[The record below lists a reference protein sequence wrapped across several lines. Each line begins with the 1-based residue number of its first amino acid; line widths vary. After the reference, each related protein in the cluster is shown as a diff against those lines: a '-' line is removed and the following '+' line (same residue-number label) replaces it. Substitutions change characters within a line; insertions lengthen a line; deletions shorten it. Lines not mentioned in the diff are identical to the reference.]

1 MADNVE
7 GLYIEVES
15 SSAAAA
21 KQLDALTDSL
31 ERLKSKLSNN
41 RSFKTFSKNYT
52 EMVNTFNSVS
62 LDTAK
67 LESFRYLSQITGYIN
82 SKSVSPLKSFA
93 KNYVEAVNAINNSAM
108 FDRDKLESLRYFAY
122 VIGGLKGATI
132 SPTIARQIDNIGFSI
147 QNINTGGLSN
157 ISEFVEALM
166 QLERLKDVKLTKTFV
181 KNFADLAEV
190 SQKLTGYD
198 FTKLKEYTSALALLG
213 SLANVDTSSV
223 KGLSTAIK
231 SMGNETQKAS
241 KRSRNFN
248 TVLANIRTSVM
259 KFAMI
264 IRTAERITEDSL
276 GVYGDYVETL
286 NLFKMALGDAAK
298 QEYEFATQAQDLL
311 GIDLTQWMKAQG
323 VFNAL
328 ASGFGV
334 ASDQAALMSRN
345 LTQLAY
351 DISSFYNIDVAD
363 AISKVQSGFAGQ
375 IRPVRNLGYDLSQA
389 KLEAI
394 ALSYGIDKSVKSM
407 TQAEKSELRYIAL
420 MTQLTQVQGDLSRTL
435 DSPVNQMRLLNAQLD
450 QMKRSIGLVLL
461 PLLNKILP
469 YVNAIFRVIK
479 MIANEIAALFGYTL
493 PTISDGDWSASVTMG
508 AEELED
514 DLDDATGAAEK
525 LKNTL
530 ASFDQINLITSSSGG
545 GGKGLSDTISGGGL
559 GLDLPS
565 YDFLGDATEN
575 QAQKIADAIKNK
587 INPALEGMY
596 KIIQLIRENADEV
609 KIVLMAIG
617 GAVIAGSLIRKF
629 ENLKSVFGGIE
640 ALSGSI
646 KKALG
651 VGFVIGGV
659 TLSYTGGKS
668 LASGD
673 ITKGI
678 IESVL
683 GVGLAA
689 IGGFLTFGAT
699 GAFIA
704 VGLSIGFLWEGYQ
717 DQKAKET
724 EEWIEGVFYS
734 IKEGRMSLDEFNTS
748 WDEFIKGLGVSDF
761 DTTGIDSTKTT
772 IQETGRAIINL
783 QNDYELGRENAA
795 DFVGAVDLLFID
807 MRDAIE
813 KHLEESG
820 LLIKDAFQHELSVV
834 TKILGLTEEQSDAAW
849 NDVTVNM
856 LANIDKQIEGI
867 KELGKG
873 FTNGT
878 VDYDTYIGAV
888 NELMK
893 NLEAMGFDFGE
904 SSQMISEFQDKWKD
918 GVNFTSLEE
927 GLTLLDNLSASHDE
941 TLKQILERKQ
951 KLIDAIELGLNTE
964 GISEET
970 RTTLEKTREAVEL
983 AYGGLESTLD
993 EGYRKAVE
1001 SFEKSAFGNW
1011 EEVWKTG
1018 DLDAAITYVGDD
1030 ITVINDKLKEL
1041 YDQEGWDK
1049 SKLPFQGIIDASEE
1063 FVENF
1068 GKGFGAE
1075 EGSTLFEK
1083 VESDVQV
1090 FYLKLDEIRSNFLG
1104 DGKKFNQQSAELLEK
1119 YNQKSKESMRLNTE
1133 DVKDWIE
1140 KSKRITGGGGKYI
1153 DGILGKMPQE
1163 LTQMLMQSTLT
1174 MMQHKGDFGKAGK
1187 GLVDEIGA
1195 AFSDTKSFANKI
1207 NALVSEGSGAIT
1219 SEENLKK
1226 FLVASDTL
1234 MGKMRES
1241 FTDPNGKVKQTLQ
1254 TTVNKVKDLDSTEF
1268 SKKGQKFVDKFL
1280 EKFGKKET
1288 ETKVEKS
1295 LNEFKKIIHD
1305 KFGAEENG
1313 EKEGKLFTDGIK
1325 DKIKEY
1331 KDGTGSIGEA
1341 TDDLAKRMQASFV
1354 PLATSLPQFFTSLMQ
1369 NIAAIW
1375 NSLEIT
1381 PAEAKF
1387 NPSGVPK
1394 IIPMQAKGGFV
1405 PSGDLFYAN
1414 ENGVAEYIG
1423 SLGGKTA
1430 VANNNQIIKG
1440 VSDGVYRALKD
1451 TGIANDVKKI
1461 ARKSNNVVFAPSVEA
1476 GRFVKQSSDMYN
1488 QVGGR
1493 YQ

>member
-1 MADNVE
+1 MSENVE
-7 GLYIEVES
+7 GLVIEVQ
-15 SSAAAA
+15 SSANSAIST
-21 KQLDALTDSL
+21 LDAL
-31 ERLKSKLSNN
+31 EKRLIALKEACGSSTQIGTYARNYQNLITAINSND
-41 RSFKTFSKNYT
+41 
-52 EMVNTFNSVS
+52 VS
-62 LDTAK
+62 TAK
-67 LESFRYLSQITGYIN
+67 VEGLLLLRDT
-82 SKSVSPLKSFA
+82 LKSF
-93 KNYVEAVNAINNSAM
+93 KGLNLSSSFSKEFRNIDEAIGQVGTETIGNIEKFA
-108 FDRDKLESLRYFAY
+108 ESLSKFSGVKISKAT
-122 VIGGLKGATI
+122 VDNLKGI
-132 SPTIARQIDNIGFSI
+132 
-147 QNINTGGLSN
+147 
-157 ISEFVEALM
+157 VEVA
-166 QLERLKDVKLTKTFV
+166 KTL
-181 KNFADLAEV
+181 D
-190 SQKLTGYD
+190 ST
-198 FTKLKEYTSALALLG
+198 T
-213 SLANVDTSSV
+213 LANLDSFTNSLSRLQAITQVNSRAAKGFATSINSV
-223 KGLSTAIK
+223 AKT
-231 SMGNETQKAS
+231 TQKATQ
-241 KRSRNFN
+241 RSRTFN

-259 KFAMI
+259 KFAMVV
-264 IRTAERITEDSL
+264 RTVERITEDSL

-298 QEYEFATQAQDLL
+298 KEYEFATQAQDLL

-530 ASFDQINLITSSSGG
+530 AAFDQINLITSSSGG

-587 INPALEGMY
+587 INPALEELY
-596 KIIQLIRENADEV
+596 NIIKFIRENADEV

-629 ENLKSVFGGIE
+629 ENLRSIFGGIE

-651 VGFVIGGV
+651 IGFVIGGV

-704 VGLSIGFLWEGYQ
+704 VGLSIGFIWEGYQ

-761 DTTGIDSTKTT
+761 DTTGIDSTKKT

-783 QNDYELGRENAA
+783 QNDYERGYRDAA
-795 DFVGAVDLLFID
+795 DFVNSVDLLFAD

-813 KHLEESG
+813 THLEESG
-820 LLIKDAFQHELSVV
+820 LLVADAFKNELSVV
-834 TKILGLTEEQSDAAW
+834 SKILGITEEDWNAAW
-849 NDVTVNM
+849 DDVTQNM
-856 LANIDKQIEGI
+856 LSNVDEQIDKV
-867 KELGKG
+867 KELGQG
-873 FTNGT
+873 FKNGT
-878 VDYDTYIGAV
+878 VDYDTYIGSI
-888 NELMK
+888 NGLMQ

-904 SSQMISEFQDKWKD
+904 STQLLSEFQKQWED

-927 GLTLLDNLSASHDE
+927 GLTLLENLSTSHDD
-941 TLKQILERKQ
+941 TLKKLLEKKQ
-951 KLIDAIELGLNTE
+951 KLLDTIDLGLNTE
-964 GISEET
+964 GITEEH
-970 RTTLEKTREAVEL
+970 RIVLEKTREAVEL
-983 AYGGLESTLD
+983 AYAGLETTLD
-993 EGYRKAVE
+993 DGYRKAVE

-1041 YDQEGWDK
+1041 YDNEGWDK

-1090 FYLKLDEIRSNFLG
+1090 FYLKLDEIRSKFLG
-1104 DGKKFNQQSAELLEK
+1104 DGKEFNQQSAELLEK

-1133 DVKDWIE
+1133 DVKDWVE
-1140 KSKRITGGGGKYI
+1140 KSKRITGGGGKYVN
-1153 DGILGKMPQE
+1153 GILGKMPQE

-1207 NALVSEGSGAIT
+1207 NALVSEGSGVLT

-1313 EKEGKLFTDGIK
+1313 EKEGKLCRISQLYGIVWK
-1325 DKIKEY
+1325 
-1331 KDGTGSIGEA
+1331 
-1341 TDDLAKRMQASFV
+1341 
-1354 PLATSLPQFFTSLMQ
+1354 LPRQ
-1369 NIAAIW
+1369 
-1375 NSLEIT
+1375 
-1381 PAEAKF
+1381 
-1387 NPSGVPK
+1387 
-1394 IIPMQAKGGFV
+1394 
-1405 PSGDLFYAN
+1405 
-1414 ENGVAEYIG
+1414 
-1423 SLGGKTA
+1423 
-1430 VANNNQIIKG
+1430 
-1440 VSDGVYRALKD
+1440 
-1451 TGIANDVKKI
+1451 
-1461 ARKSNNVVFAPSVEA
+1461 
-1476 GRFVKQSSDMYN
+1476 KQSSIRAEFRRLFLCKQRVDSCR
-1488 QVGGR
+1488 VAISSTLTR
-1493 YQ
+1493 TELPSI

>member
-108 FDRDKLESLRYFAY
+108 FDRGKLESLRYFAY
-122 VIGGLKGATI
+122 IIGSMKGATI
-132 SPTIARQIDNIGFSI
+132 SPTIAKQIDNIGFSI
-147 QNINTGGLSN
+147 QNINTGSLAN

-166 QLERLKDVKLTKTFV
+166 QLERLKDVKITKTFV

-241 KRSRNFN
+241 KRSRTFN
-248 TVLANIRTSVM
+248 STLSNIRTSVM

-264 IRTAERITEDSL
+264 IRTAERVTEDSL
-276 GVYGDYVETL
+276 GIYGDYVETL

-298 QEYEFATQAQDLL
+298 KEYEFATHAQDLL

-334 ASDQAALMSRN
+334 ASDRAALMSRN

-351 DISSFYNIDVAD
+351 DISSFYNIEVSD

-394 ALSYGIDKSVKSM
+394 ALSHGIDKSVKSM

-508 AEELED
+508 AEDLED
-514 DLDDATGAAEK
+514 DLNDATGAAEK

-545 GGKGLSDTISGGGL
+545 GGSGLSDAISGGGL

-565 YDFLGDATEN
+565 YDFLGDAAEN

-587 INPALEGMY
+587 INPALDGLY
-596 KIIQLIRENADEV
+596 KIIKFIRENVDEV

-617 GAVIAGSLIRKF
+617 GAIIAGNLIRKF
-629 ENLKSVFGGIE
+629 ENLKSIFGGIE

-651 VGFVIGGV
+651 IGFVIGGV
-659 TLSYTGGKS
+659 TLSYTGGKN

-683 GVGLAA
+683 GVGLSA
-689 IGGFLTFGAT
+689 IGGYLVFGAT
-699 GAFIA
+699 GAVIS
-704 VGLSIGFLWEGYQ
+704 VGLSLAFLWKGYN
-717 DQKAKET
+717 DEKAKQT

-748 WDEFIKGLGVSDF
+748 WDEFIKGLGISDF
-761 DTTGIDSTKTT
+761 DTTGIDSTKKT
-772 IQETGRAIINL
+772 IQETGKAIINL
-783 QNDYELGRENAA
+783 QNDYETGLKNAN

-820 LLIKDAFQHELSVV
+820 LLVADAFKHELSVV
-834 TKILGLTEEQSDAAW
+834 AKVLGITEEDWNAAW
-849 NDVTVNM
+849 DDVTQNM
-856 LANIDKQIEGI
+856 LSNVDEQIDKV
-867 KELGKG
+867 KELGEG
-873 FTNGT
+873 FKNGT
-878 VDYDTYIGAV
+878 VDYDTYIGSI
-888 NELMK
+888 NGLMQ

-904 SSQMISEFQDKWKD
+904 STQLLSEFQKQWED

-927 GLTLLDNLSASHDE
+927 GLTLLENLSKSHDD
-941 TLKQILERKQ
+941 TLEKLLERKQ
-951 KLIDAIELGLNTE
+951 TLLDTIDLGLNTE
-964 GISEET
+964 GITEEH
-970 RTTLEKTREAVEL
+970 RIVLEKTREAVEL
-983 AYGGLESTLD
+983 AYDGLETTLD
-993 EGYRKAVE
+993 DGYRKAVE
-1001 SFEKSAFGNW
+1001 SFEKSAFENW
-1011 EEVWKTG
+1011 EEVWNTG

-1030 ITVINDKLKEL
+1030 ITIINDKLKEL
-1041 YDQEGWDK
+1041 YDNEGWDK
-1049 SKLPFQGIIDASEE
+1049 STLPFQGIIDSMDEFEQSFSQMNMDDKGLMESLEE
-1063 FVENF
+1063 NVRNLYINLANV
-1068 GKGFGAE
+1068 KE
-1075 EGSTLFEK
+1075 E
-1083 VESDVQV
+1083 
-1090 FYLKLDEIRSNFLG
+1090 YLGTN
-1104 DGKKFNQQSAELLEK
+1104 KKFNEEATALFEDYMKNNKKIMDENIGDVEDWVEK
-1119 YNQKSKESMRLNTE
+1119 AQKT
-1133 DVKDWIE
+1133 
-1140 KSKRITGGGGKYI
+1140 TGGGGKYI
-1153 DGILGKMPQE
+1153 NGMLGKMPKE
-1163 LTQMLMQSTLT
+1163 LTNMLMQSTLA
-1174 MMQHKGDFGKAGK
+1174 MLQHKKDFGKAGDE
-1187 GLVDEIGA
+1187 LVDQIG
-1195 AFSDTKSFANKI
+1195 TSFTDPKGTLSNKL
-1207 NALVSEGSGAIT
+1207 NNLVGISSSVLN

-1226 FLVASDTL
+1226 FLVASDRL

-1241 FTDPNGKVKQTLQ
+1241 FADPNGNVKQTLQ
-1254 TTVNKVKDLDSTEF
+1254 TTVNKVKDLDTTEF

-1295 LNEFKKIIHD
+1295 LTEFKKIIHD

-1341 TDDLAKRMQASFV
+1341 TDDLAKRMEASFV

-1394 IIPMQAKGGFV
+1394 IISMNAKGGFV